1 MSNIFL
7 EEKNTDKALEYL
19 ALGRDMFEDDQS
31 LLNTEINLYIQL
43 GRTSELIEKLAK
55 SEDRHLRLAAEFDN
69 YRRRKDKEV
78 SQMLQYE
85 GRGIFESLLPVVD
98 DLDRLVD
105 VFNEQ
110 DEDKNNSSIT
120 EGINLIQTKT
130 KIFLEEWKLSSYWS
144 PGDILDS
151 DIHDAIMVK
160 KEKGK
165 KEDEV
170 LQVFQKGYRYKDKVL
185 RHAKV
190 IVNKKWEISMTY

>member
-1 MSNIFL
+1 MSADNKKKVESSENKL
-7 EEKNTDKALEYL
+7 KQKKKKVRSKKSSKVDSQL
-19 ALGRDMFEDDQS
+19 
-31 LLNTEINLYIQL
+31 TEI
-43 GRTSELIEKLAK
+43 IEKLAK
-55 SEDRHLRLAAEFDN
+55 SDDRHLRLAAEFDN
-69 YRRRKDKEV
+69 YRRRKEKEV

-110 DEDKNNSSIT
+110 GEDKNNSSIT
-120 EGINLIQTKT
+120 EGINLIQTKM
-130 KIFLEEWKLSSYWS
+130 KNFLEEWKLSSYGS

-190 IVNKKWEISMTY
+190 IVNKK